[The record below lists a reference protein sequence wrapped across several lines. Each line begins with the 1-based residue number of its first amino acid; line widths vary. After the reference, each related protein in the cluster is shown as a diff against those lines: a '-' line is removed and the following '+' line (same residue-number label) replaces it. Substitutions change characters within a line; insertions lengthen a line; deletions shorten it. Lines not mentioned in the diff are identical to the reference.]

1 MRRWNWMIGVAAMLL
16 LASTASA
23 QISCPPGVG
32 DCQVP
37 LYTSSCA
44 SGSGGVLQCN
54 YGGPGT
60 CCNPTIKAS
69 TNATSGQTCNSTA
82 TCLVEVIGNTT
93 YSTCCCSNVFVTSG
107 CGALVGGGICSTQTT
122 VG

>member
-1 MRRWNWMIGVAAMLL
+1 MRRWSWMIGVAAMLL

-23 QISCPPGVG
+23 QVSCG

-44 SGSGGVLQCN
+44 SGTGGVLQCN

-69 TNATSGQTCNSTA
+69 ENATSGETCNSSA
-82 TCLVEVIGNTT
+82 TCLVETVGNTT
-93 YSTCCCSNVFVTSG
+93 YSTCCCNNVFVTNG
-107 CGALVGGGICSTQTT
+107 CGAFVGGGLCSTSTT
-122 VG
+122 LG